1 MNARLTPGL
10 LAIALVL
17 AALVGPLTELKQV
30 GDKPDLIT
38 DAVFWRGVGAS
49 AIGSFATS
57 ALTLI
62 ALLSTT
68 LGLPALFARWGAGQ
82 PGLNEPGGGSSA
94 PRTDTPPP
102 GG

>member
-1 MNARLTPGL
+1 MNAKLTPGL

-17 AALVGPLTELKQV
+17 AALVGPLTEMQQV
-30 GDKPDLIT
+30 REHPELLT

-62 ALLSTT
+62 ALVSTT
-68 LGLPALFARWGAGQ
+68 LGLPALFARWQPDSASEGKAGT
-82 PGLNEPGGGSSA
+82 SSA
-94 PRTDTPPP
+94 TRTDTPPP

>member
-1 MNARLTPGL
+1 MNAKLTPGL

-30 GDKPDLIT
+30 GDRPDLIT
-38 DAVFWRGVGAS
+38 DVVFWRGVGAS

-57 ALTLI
+57 ALSLI

-68 LGLPALFARWGAGQ
+68 LGLPALFAKWGAGQ
-82 PGLNEPGGGSSA
+82 PSEGNEPGGDRSA
-94 PRTDTPPP
+94 RPDQPP

>member
-1 MNARLTPGL
+1 MNAKLTPGL

-30 GDKPDLIT
+30 GEQPNLIT

-57 ALTLI
+57 ALSLI

-68 LGLPALFARWGAGQ
+68 LGLPALFAKWGAGQ
-82 PGLNEPGGGSSA
+82 PGVNESGGSSSA
-94 PRTDTPPP
+94 TRTDNPPP

>member
-1 MNARLTPGL
+1 MNAKLTPGL
-10 LAIALVL
+10 LAIALVM
-17 AALVGPLTELKQV
+17 AALVGPLTEMQQV
-30 GDKPDLIT
+30 KDQPALIT

-68 LGLPALFARWGAGQ
+68 LGLPALFAKWGAGQ
-82 PGLNEPGGGSSA
+82 PGGSEPGSGSSA